1 MKLRRQKRKTSQAL
15 DAIASVT
22 EIWSDWKPGKQVGKG
37 VKKVKALRPPGKVK
51 SALSSKRVR
60 IGGAVAVA
68 GGAGAAIFG
77 KLRGKSDPPPV
88 YTGPAPSVAADA
100 AAKAP
105 DAVAASLIVAPEPS
119 GDNTTMPAAGVTALR
134 NPPEAE
140 KPEPAAGAAALYD
153 AGAESKGDKAE
164 PPATVA
170 DDATTAE
177 AVSDAADAPESDG
190 ADAAPAEEAAPAE
203 GDASPT

>member
-60 IGGAVAVA
+60 IGGAVAIV
-68 GGAGAAIFG
+68 GGAGATIFG
-77 KLRGKSDPPPV
+77 KLRGTSDPPPV

-105 DAVAASLIVAPEPS
+105 DAVPASLIVAPEPS
-119 GDNTTMPAAGVTALR
+119 GDNTTMPAAGVSALR

-140 KPEPAAGAAALYD
+140 KSVPAAGAAALRD
-153 AGAESKGDKAE
+153 AAESKGDKAE
-164 PPATVA
+164 PVAAVA
-170 DDATTAE
+170 DDAA
-177 AVSDAADAPESDG
+177 AADDAASDAADSGDEDG
-190 ADAAPAEEAAPAE
+190 TPAETAE
-203 GDASPT
+203 GDASAT